1 MKAQLLTLFALF
13 ATWPAAAGEK
23 PVTAPPVVYVQVW
36 LGGLDT
42 GDDSWKASDT
52 QTGDSVLG
60 DLGTLPFG
68 GGAGQKLWGTG
79 AWRIGF
85 EGGGLG
91 SWKSNNT
98 KFRGVSNGGSTR
110 VQIEL
115 DSTYFSL
122 GVFMGG
128 VVSVNLS
135 RYVRLYAAGGPS
147 LTWAWLQDDG
157 NKNNT
162 TTGVD
167 FNNENDGSFVAY
179 GRAGIEFVLDKGFTF
194 GASVRYADDN
204 FSFGNA
210 GDLKLDQPLYLL
222 TLGAR
227 LQD

>member
-13 ATWPAAAGEK
+13 TAWPAAAAEK
-23 PVTAPPVVYVQVW
+23 LVTTPPAIYVQAW

-42 GDDSWKASDT
+42 GDDSWEATDT

-85 EGGGLG
+85 EGGALV
-91 SWKSNNT
+91 SWKRNRT
-98 KFRGVSNGGSTR
+98 KFRRASNGSSSVR
-110 VQIEL
+110 IKV
-115 DSTYFSL
+115 DSTYYSL

-128 VVSVNLS
+128 VMSVNLS

-147 LTWAWLQDDG
+147 LTWAWLRNDD
-157 NKNNT
+157 NNDNT
-162 TTGVD
+162 TIGVD
-167 FNNENDGSFVAY
+167 FDNENDGSFVAY
-179 GRAGIEFVLDKGFTF
+179 GRAGIEFVLDNGLTF
-194 GASVRYADDN
+194 GASVRHADDD
-204 FSFGNA
+204 FSFGDA
-210 GDLKLDQPLYLL
+210 GDLKLDEPLYLL
-222 TLGAR
+222 TLGAL

>member
-1 MKAQLLTLFALF
+1 MKAQLLTLFSLF
-13 ATWPAAAGEK
+13 TAWSAAAAET
-23 PVTAPPVVYVQVW
+23 PATAPPVTYVQVW
-36 LGGLDT
+36 LGGVNT

-52 QTGDSVLG
+52 QTGDSVVG

-91 SWKSNNT
+91 SWKSDNT
-98 KFRGVSNGGSTR
+98 EFRGVSNSSTS
-110 VQIEL
+110 VQIKV

-128 VVSVNLS
+128 VVNVNLS

-157 NKNNT
+157 NNDNT
-162 TTGVD
+162 TTGID
-167 FNNENDGSFVAY
+167 FNDENDGSFVAY
-179 GRAGIEFVLDKGFTF
+179 GRAGIEFVLDNGFTF
-194 GASVRYADDN
+194 GASVRHADDD
-204 FSFGNA
+204 FSFGDA
-210 GDLKLDQPLYLL
+210 GDLKLDEPLYLL
-222 TLGAR
+222 TLGAL

>member
-13 ATWPAAAGEK
+13 TAWPAAAADTPATRS
-23 PVTAPPVVYVQVW
+23 PVIYVQAW
-36 LGGLDT
+36 LGALDT
-42 GDDSWKASDT
+42 GDDSWQASDT

-91 SWKSNNT
+91 SWKRNT
-98 KFRGVSNGGSTR
+98 TRFRRASNGSTSVR
-110 VQIEL
+110 IKV
-115 DSTYFSL
+115 DSTYYSL
-122 GVFMGG
+122 GVFTGG

-157 NKNNT
+157 NDDNT
-162 TTGVD
+162 ATGVD

-179 GRAGIEFVLDKGFTF
+179 GRAGIEFVFDNGITF
-194 GASVRYADDN
+194 GASVRHADDD
-204 FSFGNA
+204 FSFGDA
-210 GDLKLDQPLYLL
+210 GDLKLDEPLYLL
-222 TLGAR
+222 TIGA
-227 LQD
+227 LLLDQ

>member
-1 MKAQLLTLFALF
+1 MKAELLSLFALST
-13 ATWPAAAGEK
+13 AWPAAAAET
-23 PVTAPPVVYVQVW
+23 PASVPPVIYVQVW

-42 GDDSWKASDT
+42 GDDSWKVSDT
-52 QTGDSVLG
+52 QTGGRVQG
-60 DLGTLPFG
+60 DLGILPFG

-91 SWKSNNT
+91 SWKSHKT
-98 KFRGVSNGGSTR
+98 DFRSVSTGSTS
-110 VQIEL
+110 VQTKV
-115 DSTYFSL
+115 DSTYYSL

-147 LTWAWLQDDG
+147 LTWAWLQDDT
-157 NKNNT
+157 NNDNT
-162 TTGVD
+162 TTGID
-167 FNNENDGSFVAY
+167 FNTENDGSFVAY
-179 GRAGIEFVLDKGFTF
+179 GRAGIEFVLDNGFTF
-194 GASVRYADDN
+194 GASVRYADDQ

-210 GDLKLDQPLYLL
+210 GDLKLDEPLYLL

-227 LQD
+227 TQD

>member
-1 MKAQLLTLFALF
+1 MKAELLSLFALST
-13 ATWPAAAGEK
+13 AWPAAAAET
-23 PVTAPPVVYVQVW
+23 PASVPPVIYVQVW

-42 GDDSWKASDT
+42 GDDSWKVSDK
-52 QTGDSVLG
+52 QTGGRVQG
-60 DLGTLPFG
+60 DLGILPFG

-91 SWKSNNT
+91 SWKSHKT
-98 KFRGVSNGGSTR
+98 DFRSVSTGSTS
-110 VQIEL
+110 VQTKV
-115 DSTYFSL
+115 DSTYYSL

-147 LTWAWLQDDG
+147 LTWAWLQDDT
-157 NKNNT
+157 NNDNT
-162 TTGVD
+162 TTGID
-167 FNNENDGSFVAY
+167 FNTENDGSFVAY
-179 GRAGIEFVLDKGFTF
+179 GRAGIEFVLDNGFTF
-194 GASVRYADDN
+194 GASVRYADDQ

-210 GDLKLDQPLYLL
+210 GDLKLDEPLYLL

-227 LQD
+227 TQD

>member
-1 MKAQLLTLFALF
+1 MKAELLTLFGLF
-13 ATWPAAAGEK
+13 TAWPAAATETFA
-23 PVTAPPVVYVQVW
+23 TAPPITYVQVW

-42 GDDSWKASDT
+42 GNDSWKVSDP
-52 QTGDSVLG
+52 QAGGSGQG

-85 EGGGLG
+85 EGGALG
-91 SWKSNNT
+91 SWKSDKT
-98 KFRGVSNGGSTR
+98 EFRGVSNGSTS
-110 VQIEL
+110 VQIKI

-122 GVFMGG
+122 GMFMGG
-128 VVSVNLS
+128 VASVNLS

-157 NKNNT
+157 NNDNT
-162 TTGVD
+162 TTGID
-167 FNNENDGSFVAY
+167 FNTENDGSFVAY
-179 GRAGIEFVLDKGFTF
+179 GRAGIEFVLDNDFTF
-194 GASVRYADDN
+194 GASVRYADDD

-210 GDLKLDQPLYLL
+210 GDLKLDKPLYLL

-227 LQD
+227 TRD

>member
-1 MKAQLLTLFALF
+1 MKAQLFTLFALF
-13 ATWPAAAGEK
+13 TAWPAAAAET
-23 PVTAPPVVYVQVW
+23 PATAPPLIYVQGW

-52 QTGDSVLG
+52 QTGDSLLG

-85 EGGGLG
+85 EGGSLV
-91 SWKSNNT
+91 SWKSDNT
-98 KFRGVSNGGSTR
+98 EFRGVSNGSSSVT
-110 VQIEL
+110 ITL

-147 LTWAWLQDDG
+147 LTWAWLHNDD
-157 NKNNT
+157 NNNDT
-162 TTGVD
+162 ATGVD
-167 FNNENDGSFVAY
+167 FNSENDGSFVAY
-179 GRAGIEFVLDKGFTF
+179 GRAGIEFLLDNYFTF
-194 GASVRYADDN
+194 GASVRYADDD
-204 FSFGNA
+204 FSFGDA
-210 GDLKLDQPLYLL
+210 GDLKLDEPLYLL

-227 LQD
+227 LRD